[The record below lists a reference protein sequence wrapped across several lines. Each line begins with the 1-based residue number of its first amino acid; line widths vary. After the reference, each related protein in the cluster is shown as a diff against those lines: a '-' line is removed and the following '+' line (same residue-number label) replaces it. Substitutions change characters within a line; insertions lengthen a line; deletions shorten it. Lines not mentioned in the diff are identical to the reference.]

1 MGGLVVNTS
10 RLIAVLEDHN
20 FKVSLVEGGT
30 ELVIACPL
38 CFSEKSKLY
47 ISAATAAWI
56 CFRCNSRG
64 GLHSLLLEVCEL
76 PPNEAY
82 PMEMALLEGK
92 QQRPALIVSR
102 PAPASTIELPP
113 GFMPDRGDGL
123 AACYLQHRCLDGD
136 WAPELGIGY
145 CLVGYYHHRVIV
157 PVVTQG
163 SLRTFVAR
171 TWLEDEP
178 KKVLMPPGSQA
189 ERALFGYDQL
199 AGEER
204 AYWKDLILVEGVF
217 DALRLWQAG
226 YRETVATLGA
236 HVTELQRNLVKRLA
250 PGSVVLLRDADDAGA
265 GRESAIKDAKALS
278 EAMLNVSIAN
288 LPDGTD
294 PGSASPA
301 EIRRALDEAK
311 PVELQ
316 LGIEALK
323 EAHHGR

>member
-1 MGGLVVNTS
+1 MNTKK
-10 RLIAVLEDHN
+10 LIAVLEDHG
-20 FKVSLVEGGT
+20 FHVYLAEGGT

-38 CFSEKSKLY
+38 CFDEKQKLY

-76 PPNEAY
+76 SPNEAY

-92 QQRPALIVSR
+92 KQRPALIVSR

-113 GFMPDRGDGL
+113 GFMPDQGDGL

-163 SLRTFVAR
+163 ALRTFVAR

-189 ERALFGYDQL
+189 ERALFGYDNL
-199 AGEER
+199 VGGETV
-204 AYWKDLILVEGVF
+204 ILCEGVF
-217 DALRLWQAG
+217 DTLRMWAAG
-226 YRETVATLGA
+226 YREAVATLGA

-250 PGSVVLLRDADDAGA
+250 PRSVVLLRDADEA

-288 LPDGTD
+288 LPNGTD
-294 PGSASPA
+294 PGSASPVQ
-301 EIRRALDEAK
+301 IRRALDEAR

-323 EAHHGR
+323 EAHHGRKD